1 MNFFIK
7 NIRYLSLKLMNGLI
21 VFYQLIISPV
31 IPARCRYYPTCSNYG
46 KQALAWHGV
55 RSGSW
60 LLLKRL
66 GRCQPWGGH
75 GIDFVP
81 LPLDH
86 YCYQFVLTT
95 NESSAPV
102 LIDKFVGSASKSSI
116 TSTIGN
122 SVYRDNTSYVARLN
136 HLMR

>member
-1 MNFFIK
+1 MNSFK
-7 NIRYLSLKLMNGLI
+7 KTTSYLVFKLINSFI

-86 YCYQFVLTT
+86 YRYQLVLKT

-102 LIDKFVGSASKSSI
+102 LIDKLVGSRSKSSI